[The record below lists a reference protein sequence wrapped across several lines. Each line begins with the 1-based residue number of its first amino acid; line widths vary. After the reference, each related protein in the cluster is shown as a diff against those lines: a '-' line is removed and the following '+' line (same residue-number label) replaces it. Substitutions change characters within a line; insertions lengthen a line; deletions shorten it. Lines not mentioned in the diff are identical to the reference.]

1 MTADIESLVLEHLR
15 HIRTRVDQI
24 ADDMMNY
31 PNSKVPAMLVI
42 HAQWDDEAKVW
53 YATSDDVPGLCVE
66 ASTFDELVNVATE
79 LTPELLELNHVEISG
94 PVSLHITAERTLMAK
109 AA

>member
-1 MTADIESLVLEHLR
+1 MLE
-15 HIRTRVDQI
+15 
-24 ADDMMNY
+24 
-31 PNSKVPAMLVI
+31 I

-53 YATSDDVPGLCVE
+53 YAISDDVPGLCVE

-79 LTPELLELNHVEISG
+79 LTPELLALNHVEISG